1 MSKTIRSSTPTAT
14 SRLVERQ
21 RRLWAHAEAIEKA
34 QKQGR
39 PLPEDVSE
47 WLHRALR
54 TIACGKDANLVF
66 DVVPEKQGVRRD
78 GFASEMRQKMANSY
92 IAAAT
97 QNSPKS
103 KRKRTPLLWKSTA
116 LQCHQQRDQR
126 SVKTGTR
133 QQLTGSPHLPLGRS
147 RYFRYVLLW

>member
-21 RRLWAHAEAIEKA
+21 RRLWAHAEAIEIA

-39 PLPEDVSE
+39 PLPVEVSE
-47 WLHRALR
+47 WLQRALR
-54 TIACGKDANLVF
+54 NIACGEDANIVF

-78 GFASEMRQKMANSY
+78 GFLSETRQKIANSY

-97 QNSPKS
+97 ENSPDIEKKTTS
-103 KRKRTPLLWKSTA
+103 AALEEYSLAVTSTAKSTIRKNWNKA
-116 LQCHQQRDQR
+116 TTDR
-126 SVKTGTR
+126 KPTFT
-133 QQLTGSPHLPLGRS
+133 LGKK
-147 RYFRYVLLW
+147 